1 MDRLAQDYLKRA
13 STRLEVLEVFY
24 KKEDYADVIR
34 EAQEVVELVLK
45 AVLRNVGIDVP
56 KIHDVSRI
64 LEKYKDLLPEE
75 IRKNLKKIMMISK
88 RLRKE
93 RELSF
98 YGAEDFIPLEEYT
111 AEEALQAIEDA
122 KFVVEVV
129 RRAYGLGW

>member
-1 MDRLAQDYLKRA
+1 MDRLSEDYLKRA
-13 STRLEVLEVFY
+13 SVRLEVLEVFY
-24 KKEDYADVIR
+24 NKGDYADVVR

-45 AVLRNVGIDVP
+45 AVLRNAGIDVP

-64 LEKYKDLLPEE
+64 LERHKESIPEE

-98 YGAEDFIPLEEYT
+98 YGAEDFIPLDEYT

-122 KFVVEVV
+122 KFVVEIVKK
-129 RRAYGLGW
+129 AYGLGW